1 MEELLEILE
10 GINPD
15 VDFASCKALIDDGL
29 LTSLDIVSIIAE
41 LSEHY
46 DIRIGAKYI
55 VPENF
60 NSAEALLA
68 LVEKLQEE

>member
-1 MEELLEILE
+1 MEKLLEILE

-15 VDFASCKALIDDGL
+15 VDFASCKTLIDDGL

-41 LSEHY
+41 LSDTY

-55 VPENF
+55 IPENF
-60 NSAEALLA
+60 NSAEAMLA